1 MYRASPSGEQHEQ
14 WLDNGLARS
23 SVYRFTLG
31 VPYSLKADAG
41 DTCAIFAGTLCARTA
56 FLLLHMPW
64 YGALLWQHD
73 GNDLRI
79 CCQYDHGRRG
89 WELPKG
95 GQEPR
100 RRASSGVP
108 DSSPFAT
115 ARHEMWEEVGVW
127 LAWRPPGA
135 YDWVTQKGAP
145 LPWGPGPQQDAFV
158 VTKLRTEDE
167 QAVSTHRRWINL
179 EECGRRLRSD
189 HLSVALRQ
197 VVELA
202 PWKNAGNDGAKK
214 AEAEPPAVVLAASA
228 VQPRA
233 GTCSEDG
240 GGPLD
245 RGRVQRRAAVRNAW
259 TQAAASAVQPRA
271 ATQLPEKDNVR
282 SALCGKGEGDRWRP
296 LEAKAPPWEVEAVA
310 DHAHTGYGYER
321 ARGAS
326 AAVKLSEIAGAHV

>member
-1 MYRASPSGEQHEQ
+1 
-14 WLDNGLARS
+14 
-23 SVYRFTLG
+23 
-31 VPYSLKADAG
+31 
-41 DTCAIFAGTLCARTA
+41 
-56 FLLLHMPW
+56 MPW

-115 ARHEMWEEVGVW
+115 ARHEMWEEAGVW

-158 VTKLRTEDE
+158 VTKLRTENE

-228 VQPRA
+228 V
-233 GTCSEDG
+233 
-240 GGPLD
+240 
-245 RGRVQRRAAVRNAW
+245 
-259 TQAAASAVQPRA
+259 
-271 ATQLPEKDNVR
+271 
-282 SALCGKGEGDRWRP
+282 
-296 LEAKAPPWEVEAVA
+296 
-310 DHAHTGYGYER
+310 
-321 ARGAS
+321 
-326 AAVKLSEIAGAHV
+326 